1 MFSLHSFYPLFPP
14 PQPKLPSSN
23 GSGSG
28 TAQEAEA
35 PLPLSLPHFHLATF
49 TTVTPEV
56 LLLPSASSATASS
69 SVGPFAKI
77 VDGTVVVNPGAVG
90 TSAAGGSG
98 RINVAKL
105 TVRPVEKRTLERLVE
120 EGDQPRESAL
130 WERWRVDLLSL

>member
-1 MFSLHSFYPLFPP
+1 LHSFYPLFPP
-14 PQPKLPSSN
+14 PQPKLPSTS
-23 GSGSG
+23 

-56 LLLPSASSATASS
+56 LLLPSVSSATASS

-77 VDGTVVVNPGAVG
+77 VDGTVVVNPGAVATSG
-90 TSAAGGSG
+90 TAAAAGAGAG
-98 RINVAKL
+98 AINVAKL
-105 TVRPVEKRTLERLVE
+105 TVRPVEKRTLEGLVE

-130 WERWRVDLLSL
+130 WERCRVDLLSL